1 MTGFNTDL
9 NNTLPDQRV
18 SFKTKQSAKWS
29 KNMADY
35 VVGLAISCNDKV
47 RTANFMNM
55 ANGHIDKA
63 MYEYA
68 LKSYGGKDNDK
79 ENILKDLREIDWL
92 QPIKDKY
99 LGEFVSSYNIRHID
113 IKNYIRIHAIMLNV
127 SALYFFLLVLLL
139 NE

>member
-35 VVGLAISCNDKV
+35 VASLAISCNDKV

-68 LKSYGGKDNDK
+68 LKSYGGKDDDK

-99 LGEFVSSYNIRHID
+99 LGEFVSSYN
-113 IKNYIRIHAIMLNV
+113 NYQIYTDDPNSI
-127 SALYFFLLVLLL
+127 FFR
-139 NE
+139 NKEYGD